1 MKDVLLFPATVE
13 SIRTRKDGTAAVTMG
28 TQELSPAVAGQLFGL
43 QNAIV
48 FVALKVE
55 DFGKAEIEMLEALK
69 ADPMETGRKSEAQRL
84 RAVLYRLWEQ
94 NPEGYKDANL
104 YYIAKM
110 EKFITH
116 LKSKLT

>member
-1 MKDVLLFPATVE
+1 MKNVLIFAATVE

-55 DFGKAEIEMLEALK
+55 DFGKAELEALEALK
-69 ADPMETGRKSEAQRL
+69 ADAMETGRKSDAQRL
-84 RAVLYRLWEQ
+84 RAVLYKLWEQ
-94 NPEGYKDANL
+94 DPEGYADSNSH
-104 YYIAKM
+104 YIAKM
-110 EKFITH
+110 EKIINHF
-116 LKSKLT
+116 KNKLT